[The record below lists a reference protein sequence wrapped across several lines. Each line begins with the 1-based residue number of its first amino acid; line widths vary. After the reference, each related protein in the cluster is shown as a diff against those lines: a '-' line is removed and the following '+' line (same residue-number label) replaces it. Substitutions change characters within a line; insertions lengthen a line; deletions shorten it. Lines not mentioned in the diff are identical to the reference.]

1 MSQPKIVIGV
11 QGGLVQSIHCS
22 EELDDLIVVDW
33 DAKPDSDD
41 VTEIVFDGRSLCAHV
56 THPIIERFD
65 SLPGSALQ
73 AAIDAADRWKSP
85 ADLAH
90 EELAEIATGLQRLL
104 YGKQHDDGR
113 WSYQTD
119 KQWRGADVCEAAA
132 ELLGRFDLVPNSQ
145 GDCERMDGQ

>member
-41 VTEIVFDGRSLCAHV
+41 VTEIVFEGRSLCAHV

-65 SLPGSALQ
+65 SLPGSTLQ

-85 ADLAH
+85 DDLAH
-90 EELAEIATGLQRLL
+90 EELVEIATGLQRLL
-104 YGKQHDDGR
+104 YGRQHGDGR
-113 WSYQTD
+113 WSYQVD
-119 KQWRGADVCEAAA
+119 KEWSGGEVCEGAA
-132 ELLGRFDLVPNSQ
+132 ELLGRFALVPESEHDGQ
-145 GDCERMDGQ
+145 PMDGQ